1 MDPPTTSSSFSFQNP
16 RHEKKSVAKQKQKQQ
31 HNHDDQTTATLTTTA
46 TTKSLRQH
54 HHHHHHSNTC
64 ASPKLSP
71 PHKLLSKHNSKN
83 KANNRMS
90 QKHHH
95 RHHHSTNNN
104 PHYIKS
110 RNATKIIKGEIHNV
124 CLTMRSDPRYYN
136 NNNNCSSGT
145 LRGDTAT
152 TTAMVMRQTSRFE
165 YEDYCHPILMGLR
178 NLHDLLSVMEVDG
191 IFSLSNKSALNNSGG
206 VGGGGGGNI
215 NTAAVTDVV
224 VDGVGVGRHNKKS
237 AQSPRRR
244 TNRSDQRNSDN
255 DNDDLLQ
262 SPLQQHLTTQITAVT
277 FVSPFTQ
284 AVCSPDITAKTTG
297 AALNALHKFI
307 LYGFIGGHHDDDVAG
322 SSSSGWKQH
331 HVVVEDEYGDDQ
343 GGMGMG
349 LSSLFVAPSSSS
361 SSGEGESNNSVIGQS
376 ITMIAE
382 CIRQCSFEDYCSWNN
397 DHNVDGSSSSSASAG
412 GGSLGRGM
420 FSFWSRSGD
429 NDTNNTDV
437 DGVASSLELK
447 NNGNNIKQHELPSF
461 LTQPRRQNSSKGSS
475 RNNSNNNNNSGT
487 PSRKKKKKQST
498 NKTHSIQHQDV
509 ILKLLSLSV
518 QVLRCP
524 AGRQYLSPKDIVGI
538 FDTCLHVAIDVA
550 GENDSLLRSAAADA
564 LSHCVIVVFGMRGE
578 RGSGG
583 CGRRRYDYI
592 DGGNESDDESDSDD
606 DWGERDPTEEF
617 TNDNSSNSDDDAN
630 ESKSY
635 SSDAGEHIIQ
645 NEGNESIKE
654 VNNGSHDDDN
664 ADDELALVPLMHRL
678 ATLSDPLIH
687 EDDTCVLALT
697 LINIALETMSDVD
710 ALAVR
715 YPRLLSIMQNDL
727 CRNLLRLST
736 SNDLSILGLA
746 LRVIFNLFNG
756 IKDHLKVQLEVF
768 LTSVHL
774 RVLSFSVSPQT
785 HERVWAC
792 SPERREL
799 ALESL
804 LEFCRE
810 PMLMADLYLNYDC
823 DMNCTNLFETI
834 CATLSKLANP
844 AQNQQVAIDADNNDD
859 TDSIDDSTTKPKLN
873 ILNRLALDGILAV
886 IDAIARKCRSS
897 PKFSNSSAPD
907 TPTNNDGD
915 LLTLPSPPDSG
926 NSDFLGSTLYIQND
940 SLHESLEFDHNGDLN
955 HSDASES
962 GIGWPTAQNI
972 LRERKI
978 QKRRLA
984 KAATEFN
991 ERSRDKEWIK
1001 EAERVGVLPTPATP
1015 SSVASFLYSTPKLD
1029 LAKIGLYLSKGPKDK
1044 YPFHSEVLR
1053 EFASL
1058 FDFDGMSF
1066 SDALRSFL
1074 SRFRLPGEAQCIDRL
1089 MESFANRL
1097 YEVSNSYGSGG
1108 DNDQAV
1114 EKAMLDPPCTNEP
1127 SDRSGTL
1134 DPPAAAEEEVNVSFP
1149 FKSADAAFILSF
1161 STIMLN
1167 TDLHNPN
1174 MKDEKRMTLEQ
1185 FIRNNRGINDGADL
1199 PLDFLTNLYFEIKN
1213 DEIQVK
1219 QDLLQD
1225 GVNNFDGLLANA
1237 NDVAQ
1242 PFFTSSNSAHNLVS
1256 QVGIHERDMFVS
1268 ISSAAIEAISAVY
1281 VDSWDD
1287 ALVVKALDGLR
1298 NCAFVAAYFGLG
1310 SIFNQVLEMLL
1321 GFGQDYVTSVATFMY
1336 SEIGKNKEF
1345 GRVEVELAA
1354 RGIPPL
1360 PKSFLRKSKRDVR
1373 SRSIL
1378 LDVIDID
1385 GSAAHRGLLSLDC
1398 ALALSRDH
1406 LTTLDEAW
1414 PTLLDV
1420 IFALREVEA
1429 LPASLSDLDDFA
1441 DSRGNP
1447 LPPST
1452 FARNCKSRVNAYR
1465 ESLAPVQSTE
1475 KGFWRSIFGSSQS
1488 SAEPPNHS
1496 ADSHEEFPLYEAL
1509 ESISCNAQLDNII
1522 AKTDDIGLA
1531 KRILFALFHSMIP
1544 DEDDALSD
1552 PLFES
1557 NAVFVL
1563 ELAARFLIS
1572 NRNNAA
1578 ELYPVFLSKF
1588 ELLLSPKSSQDDS
1601 HEHHI
1606 LGLKFPYVLERIIV
1620 AILRSQIHF
1629 YDIEN
1634 CRLREELNRSLRL
1647 ITQLPSDYLHEVSD
1661 RLGCGSA
1668 IILRGCFFLFDERAE
1683 DWSIIKRLL
1692 DLAAQDSSGRGFVFD
1707 GIASVIDSIDY
1718 TLPGTEECIDSNELQ
1733 LSQCGVEVIAS
1744 LLLRYRD
1751 GSYEGDLS
1759 FRVPAMSYITKVYSY
1774 SQHFGTSNEVSS
1786 EFPAKNETALQEY
1799 EFHTMVTAIYKDAC
1813 LSPED
1818 SIAKRGFESLQGI
1831 VLSTKVESIPVGKWL
1846 DFLDMVASNSPSI
1859 SVQAA
1864 RISSLGLI
1872 GRLFLT
1878 LMPELSNEKD
1888 NWSQLEDFTISSAS
1902 VVNENLRAGRA
1913 TALFETTVETITNV
1927 VNVLSVAK
1935 QMSMATAEGES
1946 FCAWVSE
1953 TLLYELEQVGA
1964 CGGITN
1970 TNRPE

>member
-1 MDPPTTSSSFSFQNP
+1 MDPPTTSSSYSSQAHRN
-16 RHEKKSVAKQKQKQQ
+16 EKSVTGHQ
-31 HNHDDQTTATLTTTA
+31 HNDDHTTATLTIA
-46 TTKSLRQH
+46 TTKSPRRNDH
-54 HHHHHHSNTC
+54 
-64 ASPKLSP
+64 ASPSKRSP
-71 PHKLLSKHNSKN
+71 QLLSMSQNNNNASN
-83 KANNRMS
+83 KPNRMIP
-90 QKHHH
+90 QQH
-95 RHHHSTNNN
+95 TNNN
-104 PHYIKS
+104 HHYKS
-110 RNATKIIKGEIHNV
+110 RNAAKIIKGEIHNL
-124 CLTMRSDPRYYN
+124 CLTMRSDPRYYTNSSSTSTSYNKAN
-136 NNNNCSSGT
+136 NGS
-145 LRGDTAT
+145 DA
-152 TTAMVMRQTSRFE
+152 AVMMRRSRFE
-165 YEDYCHPILMGLR
+165 YEDCHPILMGLR

-191 IFSLSNKSALNNSGG
+191 IFSLSSSLNGAGNNGKHKKNKQSQRKKNQKVKNDQQQSR
-206 VGGGGGGNI
+206 
-215 NTAAVTDVV
+215 AA
-224 VDGVGVGRHNKKS
+224 
-237 AQSPRRR
+237 AAA
-244 TNRSDQRNSDN
+244 
-255 DNDDLLQ
+255 
-262 SPLQQHLTTQITAVT
+262 LTTQINAVT

-297 AALNALHKFI
+297 AALSSLHKFI
-307 LYGFIGGHHDDDVAG
+307 LYGFIGGHHDAAG
-322 SSSSGWKQH
+322 SSGYNNNSSNIGLQYAG
-331 HVVVEDEYGDDQ
+331 DEYGMEE
-343 GGMGMG
+343 GGMG
-349 LSSLFVAPSSSS
+349 LSPFPSS
-361 SSGEGESNNSVIGQS
+361 EGETVIGQS
-376 ITMIAE
+376 ITLIAE
-382 CIRQCSFEDYCSWNN
+382 CIRQCSFEDYSYWNSGN
-397 DHNVDGSSSSSASAG
+397 NADGSSVSSG
-412 GGSLGRGM
+412 GGV

-429 NDTNNTDV
+429 DANNNAI
-437 DGVASSLELK
+437 DGVASMDESLK
-447 NNGNNIKQHELPSF
+447 NNGNIKHELPSF
-461 LTQPRRQNSSKGSS
+461 LTQPRRQTGGKGSGSNSS
-475 RNNSNNNNNSGT
+475 T

-498 NKTHSIQHQDV
+498 NRTHNIQHQDV

-538 FDTCLHVAIDVA
+538 FDTCLHVAINIA

-578 RGSGG
+578 RGSISHRPGG
-583 CGRRRYDYI
+583 RKSCSYDNSG
-592 DGGNESDDESDSDD
+592 DESYDESDSDD
-606 DWGERDPTEEF
+606 DWGERDPTDEC
-617 TNDNSSNSDDDAN
+617 TNDDSSDSDDDDDAN
-630 ESKSY
+630 EVTSQ
-635 SSDAGEHIIQ
+635 SSDAMDNEQRG
-645 NEGNESIKE
+645 NSVRVEGNESNKAG
-654 VNNGSHDDDN
+654 NNNHDDDD
-664 ADDELALVPLMHRL
+664 DDELALVPIMHRL

-687 EDDTCVLALT
+687 EDETCVLALT

-710 ALAVR
+710 ALSVR

-736 SNDLSILGLA
+736 SNDLTILGLA

-785 HERVWAC
+785 HERAWAC

-844 AQNQQVAIDADNNDD
+844 EQNHEAVIDGNKYDGGTN
-859 TDSIDDSTTKPKLN
+859 SIDELTTKPKLT
-873 ILNRLALDGILAV
+873 ILNRLALEGILTV

-897 PKFSNSSAPD
+897 PKFNISSASDIDPS
-907 TPTNNDGD
+907 NNDTD
-915 LLTLPSPPDSG
+915 PLTLPSPPDSG
-926 NSDFLGSTLYIQND
+926 NSDFLGNTLYIRSD
-940 SLHESLEFDHNGDLN
+940 SQHESFEFDYNGDSN
-955 HSDASES
+955 NSDASES
-962 GIGWPTAQNI
+962 GIGWSTAQNI

-1001 EAERVGVLPTPATP
+1001 EAECVGVLPTPATP
-1015 SSVASFLYSTPKLD
+1015 SCVALFLYSTPKLD
-1029 LAKIGLYLSKGPKDK
+1029 KAKIGLYLSKGPKDK
-1044 YPFHSEVLR
+1044 YPFHSEVLG

-1097 YEVSNSYGSGG
+1097 YEVSNSVESGG
-1108 DNDQAV
+1108 EDDQAV
-1114 EKAMLDPPCTNEP
+1114 EKTMLDPPSTNE
-1127 SDRSGTL
+1127 SGNRSGTL
-1134 DPPAAAEEEVNVSFP
+1134 DPPAAEEEASVSFP

-1185 FIRNNRGINDGADL
+1185 FIRNNRGINDGNDL
-1199 PLDFLTNLYFEIKN
+1199 PVDFLTNLYYEIKN

-1225 GVNNFDGLLANA
+1225 GVNNFDGLLASA
-1237 NDVAQ
+1237 SGVAQ
-1242 PFFTSSNSAHNLVS
+1242 PFFTSSNSTHHSLS

-1310 SIFNQVLEMLL
+1310 SIFNQVLEMML
-1321 GFGQDYVTSVATFMY
+1321 GFGQDYVASVATFMY
-1336 SEIGKNKEF
+1336 SEVGKDKEF
-1345 GRVEVELAA
+1345 GRVESELAA

-1360 PKSFLRKSKRDVR
+1360 PQSFLRKLKNDVR
-1373 SRSIL
+1373 RRSIV
-1378 LDVIDID
+1378 LDVIDAD

-1406 LTTLDEAW
+1406 LVAVDEAW
-1414 PTLLDV
+1414 PILLDV
-1420 IFALREVEA
+1420 IFALREVEV

-1447 LPPST
+1447 LPPSS
-1452 FARNCKSRVNAYR
+1452 FARDCKGRVNAYR

-1488 SAEPPNHS
+1488 STEPSIHS
-1496 ADSHEEFPLYEAL
+1496 NDSHDEFPLYEAL
-1509 ESISCNAQLDNII
+1509 ERIAGNAQLGNII
-1522 AKTDDIGLA
+1522 AKTDDMELA
-1531 KRILFALFHSMIP
+1531 KRILFALFDSMIP
-1544 DEDDALSD
+1544 DEDDAEALSD
-1552 PLFES
+1552 PLFEN

-1563 ELAARFLIS
+1563 ELSARFLIS

-1578 ELYPVFLSKF
+1578 ELYPIFLSKF
-1588 ELLLSPKSSQDDS
+1588 ELLLSPKPGQDP
-1601 HEHHI
+1601 HENI

-1620 AILRSQIHF
+1620 TVLRSCIHF
-1629 YDIEN
+1629 FDIEN
-1634 CRLREELNRSLRL
+1634 NRLRDELNRSLRL
-1647 ITQLPSDYLHEVSD
+1647 LTKLPSDYLHEVSD

-1683 DWSIIKRLL
+1683 DWSIIKCLL
-1692 DLAAQDSSGRGFVFD
+1692 DLAAQDTSGRGFVFD

-1718 TLPGTEECIDSNELQ
+1718 TLPGTEVFNDSNELQ

-1774 SQHFGTSNEVSS
+1774 SQHFGASNEVSS
-1786 EFPAKNETALQEY
+1786 DDMPAKNETMLQEY
-1799 EFHTMVTAIYKDAC
+1799 EFHTMVTAIYNDAC
-1813 LSPED
+1813 LSED
-1818 SIAKRGFESLQGI
+1818 DNIAKRGFESLQGI

-1846 DFLDMVASNSPSI
+1846 NFLDMVASNSPSI

-1878 LMPELSNEKD
+1878 LMPELCNDKE
-1888 NWSQLEDFTISSAS
+1888 NWSQLEDFTISSAAR
-1902 VVNENLRAGRA
+1902 VNENLRAGRA
-1913 TALFETTVETITNV
+1913 TALFETTVETITNA
-1927 VNVLSVAK
+1927 VNVLQIAK
-1935 QMSMATAEGES
+1935 QVSMATPEGES

-1964 CGGITN
+1964 CGGV
-1970 TNRPE
+1970 TNRLE

>member
-1 MDPPTTSSSFSFQNP
+1 MDPPTTCSSYSSQALLD
-16 RHEKKSVAKQKQKQQ
+16 HTVAS
-31 HNHDDQTTATLTTTA
+31 TA
-46 TTKSLRQH
+46 TTKSREQNDKIDG
-54 HHHHHHSNTC
+54 S
-64 ASPKLSP
+64 SPKNEKNVIRP
-71 PHKLLSKHNSKN
+71 PPQLHVKHCVDAKP
-83 KANNRMS
+83 NNYQTR
-90 QKHHH
+90 QQQQQHL
-95 RHHHSTNNN
+95 TNNN
-104 PHYIKS
+104 HHYKS

-124 CLTMRSDPRYYN
+124 CLTMRSDPRYYISSSN
-136 NNNNCSSGT
+136 NSSSDG
-145 LRGDTAT
+145 GDTAA
-152 TTAMVMRQTSRFE
+152 AMMRRSRFE
-165 YEDYCHPILMGLR
+165 YEDCHPILMRLR
-178 NLHDLLSVMEVDG
+178 NLHDLLSVMEVNG
-191 IFSLSNKSALNNSGG
+191 IFSLSANR
-206 VGGGGGGNI
+206 
-215 NTAAVTDVV
+215 TAVEDHHLKLSSTTT
-224 VDGVGVGRHNKKS
+224 S
-237 AQSPRRR
+237 TRRR
-244 TNRSDQRNSDN
+244 QQRKIRSNQKLKSD
-255 DNDDLLQ
+255 DDA
-262 SPLQQHLTTQITAVT
+262 SQHLPSQITAVT

-297 AALNALHKFI
+297 AALSALHKFI
-307 LYGFIGGHHDDDVAG
+307 LYGFIGGHQDVTG
-322 SSSSGWKQH
+322 SSSGFSTNCNNSSNVGLPNYLYGG
-331 HVVVEDEYGDDQ
+331 DEFE
-343 GGMGMG
+343 GGMGMS
-349 LSSLFVAPSSSS
+349 LSPFSTSTPSR
-361 SSGEGESNNSVIGQS
+361 GEGKMCPIGQS

-382 CIRQCSFEDYCSWNN
+382 CIRQCSFEDYACWKNN
-397 DHNVDGSSSSSASAG
+397 DASVRSSLAG
-412 GGSLGRGM
+412 DVSLGKGV

-429 NDTNNTDV
+429 DAND
-437 DGVASSLELK
+437 VASLDESLK
-447 NNGNNIKQHELPSF
+447 RINHSDAIKHELPSF
-461 LTQPRRQNSSKGSS
+461 LAQPRRQRGGKSSSS
-475 RNNSNNNNNSGT
+475 SST
-487 PSRKKKKKQST
+487 PSRKQKKKQST
-498 NKTHSIQHQDV
+498 SKTHNIQHQDV

-538 FDTCLHVAIDVA
+538 FDTCLHVVIDIA

-578 RGSGG
+578 RKSGSRNIHGG
-583 CGRRRYDYI
+583 RKHYDFAN
-592 DGGNESDDESDSDD
+592 GGGDSDSDD
-606 DWGERDPTEEF
+606 DWGERDPTEDC
-617 TNDNSSNSDDDAN
+617 TNDNSSDTDDDSGSIPQSSEAGDNERAENSIFVDEN
-630 ESKSY
+630 ES
-635 SSDAGEHIIQ
+635 
-645 NEGNESIKE
+645 
-654 VNNGSHDDDN
+654 NNDGTNSNNQDD
-664 ADDELALVPLMHRL
+664 DDELALVPLMHRL

-687 EDDTCVLALT
+687 EDNTCILALT

-736 SNDLSILGLA
+736 SNDLTILGLA

-774 RVLSFSVSPQT
+774 RALSFSVSPQT

-804 LEFCRE
+804 IEFCRE

-844 AQNQQVAIDADNNDD
+844 EHNQQDGICARNNDGN
-859 TDSIDDSTTKPKLN
+859 TDGIDDSITKPKLN
-873 ILNRLALDGILAV
+873 ILNRLSLEGILAV

-897 PKFSNSSAPD
+897 PKFSVSSVSD
-907 TPTNNDGD
+907 IDPTNNDGD
-915 LLTLPSPPDSG
+915 PLTLPSPPDSG
-926 NSDFLGSTLYIQND
+926 NSDFLGNTLYIQND
-940 SLHESLEFDHNGDLN
+940 SQHESFDFDSNGDLN
-955 HSDASES
+955 RSDASES

-972 LRERKI
+972 LRERKM

-984 KAATEFN
+984 KAASEFN
-991 ERSRDKEWIK
+991 ERSKDKEWIR

-1015 SSVASFLYSTPKLD
+1015 TSVALFLYSTPKLD
-1029 LAKIGLYLSKGPKDK
+1029 KAKIGLYLSKGPKDK
-1044 YPFHSEVLR
+1044 YPFHDEVLG
-1053 EFASL
+1053 EFTSL
-1058 FDFDGMSF
+1058 FNFDGMSF

-1097 YEVSNSYGSGG
+1097 YEVSISSEPIDG
-1108 DNDQAV
+1108 DDQAV
-1114 EKAMLDPPCTNEP
+1114 EKAMLEPPCTNEP
-1127 SDRSGTL
+1127 VDRPGTL
-1134 DPPAAAEEEVNVSFP
+1134 DPPAAADEEARGVPFP

-1185 FIRNNRGINDGADL
+1185 FVRNNRGINEGSDL
-1199 PLDFLTNLYFEIKN
+1199 PADFLTNLYYEIKN

-1237 NDVAQ
+1237 SDIAQ
-1242 PFFTSSNSAHNLVS
+1242 PFFTSSNAAHQSIN

-1268 ISSAAIEAISAVY
+1268 ISSAAIDAIAAVY

-1310 SIFNQVLEMLL
+1310 PIFNQVLEMML
-1321 GFGQDYVTSVATFMY
+1321 GFGQDYVESVATFIY
-1336 SEIGKNKEF
+1336 SEIGRQEEF
-1345 GRVEVELAA
+1345 ERVESELAA
-1354 RGIPPL
+1354 RGIPSL
-1360 PKSFLRKSKRDVR
+1360 PKSFLRKLKKDFR
-1373 SRSIL
+1373 SGSIL
-1378 LDVIDID
+1378 YDVIDID

-1398 ALALSRDH
+1398 GLSLSRDH
-1406 LTTLDEAW
+1406 LTSVDEAW
-1414 PTLLDV
+1414 PMLLNV
-1420 IFALREVEA
+1420 IFALRGVEA
-1429 LPASLSDLDDFA
+1429 LPSSLSDLDDFA

-1447 LPPST
+1447 LPPSM
-1452 FARNCKSRVNAYR
+1452 FARNCEDRVNAYWK
-1465 ESLAPVQSTE
+1465 SLAPVQSTE
-1475 KGFWRSIFGSSQS
+1475 KGFWRSIFGASQQS
-1488 SAEPPNHS
+1488 STEPSHDSN
-1496 ADSHEEFPLYEAL
+1496 DSHEEFPLYEAL
-1509 ESISCNAQLDNII
+1509 ERITCNAQLDNII
-1522 AKTDDIGLA
+1522 AKTDDIRLA
-1531 KRILFALFHSMIP
+1531 KRILFALFDSMIP
-1544 DEDDALSD
+1544 DEEALSD
-1552 PLFES
+1552 PLFEH

-1563 ELAARFLIS
+1563 ELSARFLIS

-1578 ELYPVFLSKF
+1578 ELYPIFLSKF
-1588 ELLLSPKSSQDDS
+1588 ELLLSPRQSQDS
-1601 HEHHI
+1601 HEHDI
-1606 LGLKFPYVLERIIV
+1606 FGLKFPYVLDRIIV
-1620 AILRSQIHF
+1620 TILRFCIHF
-1629 YDIEN
+1629 FDIEN
-1634 CRLREELNRSLRL
+1634 SRLREELNRSLRL
-1647 ITQLPSDYLHEVSD
+1647 LAQLPADYLHEVSD

-1683 DWSIIKRLL
+1683 DWSIIKSLL
-1692 DLAAQDSSGRGFVFD
+1692 DLAAQNVSGRGFVFD

-1718 TLPGTEECIDSNELQ
+1718 TLPSTEECNDSNELQ
-1733 LSQCGVEVIAS
+1733 LSQYGVEVIAS

-1751 GSYEGDLS
+1751 GSYEGDVS
-1759 FRVPAMSYITKVYSY
+1759 FRVPAMSYITKVYTY
-1774 SQHFGTSNEVSS
+1774 SQHFGASTDL
-1786 EFPAKNETALQEY
+1786 PAENETKLQEY
-1799 EFHTMVTAIYKDAC
+1799 EFQTMVTAIYNDAC

-1818 SIAKRGFESLQGI
+1818 NVAKRGFESLQGI
-1831 VLSTKVESIPVGKWL
+1831 VLSTKVDSIPVGKWL
-1846 DFLDMVASNSPSI
+1846 DFLDMVASNSPRI
-1859 SVQAA
+1859 LAQAA

-1913 TALFETTVETITNV
+1913 TALFETTVEIITNV
-1927 VNVLSVAK
+1927 VNVLSIAK
-1935 QMSMATAEGES
+1935 QMSLATAEGGT
-1946 FCAWVSE
+1946 FCTWVSE

-1970 TNRPE
+1970 RPE

>member
-1 MDPPTTSSSFSFQNP
+1 MHEICNQRQHINIINIMDPPTTSSSFSSQPHRNDDTTT
-16 RHEKKSVAKQKQKQQ
+16 KKNMK
-31 HNHDDQTTATLTTTA
+31 NNDDDHTMATLTTA
-46 TTKSLRQH
+46 TTTTSH
-54 HHHHHHSNTC
+54 HLHR
-64 ASPKLSP
+64 SP
-71 PHKLLSKHNSKN
+71 PQLLSKQLISKSKSKPN
-83 KANNRMS
+83 NRRTSHHHPNNDAATAANNNNT
-90 QKHHH
+90 HH
-95 RHHHSTNNN
+95 
-104 PHYIKS
+104 YKS
-110 RNATKIIKGEIHNV
+110 RNAAKIIKGEIHNV

-136 NNNNCSSGT
+136 HNNNSAGAADDSNSNNPLGSIAG
-145 LRGDTAT
+145 
-152 TTAMVMRQTSRFE
+152 
-165 YEDYCHPILMGLR
+165 YEDCHPILMGLR
-178 NLHDLLSVMEVDG
+178 SLHDLLSVMEVYNDHG
-191 IFSLSNKSALNNSGG
+191 GGHSNIFSLLSHSSSSNSS
-206 VGGGGGGNI
+206 
-215 NTAAVTDVV
+215 
-224 VDGVGVGRHNKKS
+224 DGVGN
-237 AQSPRRR
+237 
-244 TNRSDQRNSDN
+244 TT
-255 DNDDLLQ
+255 NDDGDG
-262 SPLQQHLTTQITAVT
+262 QQKKKKRSSQTQKKNTQLKEDRQPATTTTTTQINAVT

-284 AVCSPDITAKTTG
+284 AVCSSDITARTTG
-297 AALNALHKFI
+297 AALGALHKFI
-307 LYGFIGGHHDDDVAG
+307 MYGFIGGSHHHDGTSLQQYDA
-322 SSSSGWKQH
+322 
-331 HVVVEDEYGDDQ
+331 GDDY
-343 GGMGMG
+343 GMERGMGMG
-349 LSSLFVAPSSSS
+349 LSPLFP
-361 SSGEGESNNSVIGQS
+361 SSGEEGEMIVGQS
-376 ITMIAE
+376 ITLIAK
-382 CIRQCSFEDYCSWNN
+382 CIRQCSFEEYVYPNTNN
-397 DHNVDGSSSSSASAG
+397 NTADGSSAAASSS
-412 GGSLGRGM
+412 RGV
-420 FSFWSRSGD
+420 FSFWSRSGGDD
-429 NDTNNTDV
+429 NDANSV
-437 DGVASSLELK
+437 GVASSLDDSLS
-447 NNGNNIKQHELPSF
+447 NNNNNINHELPSF
-461 LTQPRRQNSSKGSS
+461 LTQPQRQKGGSI
-475 RNNSNNNNNSGT
+475 GT
-487 PSRKKKKKQST
+487 PSRKKKKKQSST
-498 NKTHSIQHQDV
+498 TYKKKHHHDIVQHQDV
-509 ILKLLSLSV
+509 ILLKLLSLSV

-538 FDTCLHVAIDVA
+538 FDTCLYVAICVA
-550 GENDSLLRSAAADA
+550 GDEHDSLLRSAAADA
-564 LSHCVIVVFGMRGE
+564 LSHCVIVVFGMRGGE
-578 RGSGG
+578 LGSSSSSRPRRH
-583 CGRRRYDYI
+583 GRRKSII
-592 DGGNESDDESDSDD
+592 DNDDDDSDSDD
-606 DWGERDPTEEF
+606 DWGERDPTEEL
-617 TNDNSSNSDDDAN
+617 SSDSDDDDAN
-630 ESKSY
+630 ANETKSQ
-635 SSDAGEHIIQ
+635 SSDVGDKKQKWGSVRVEGGES
-645 NEGNESIKE
+645 NK
-654 VNNGSHDDDN
+654 DDD
-664 ADDELALVPLMHRL
+664 DDELALVPIMHRL

-687 EDDTCVLALT
+687 EDNTCVLALT

-715 YPRLLSIMQNDL
+715 CPRLLNIMQNDL

-736 SNDLSILGLA
+736 SNDLTILGLA

-834 CATLSKLANP
+834 CATLSKVANP
-844 AQNQQVAIDADNNDD
+844 EQNGAAIDTSNNDD
-859 TDSIDDSTTKPKLN
+859 DADSIAESANKPKLN
-873 ILNRLALDGILAV
+873 ILNRLALEGILAV

-897 PKFSNSSAPD
+897 SQFNIRPSDIDP
-907 TPTNNDGD
+907 
-915 LLTLPSPPDSG
+915 LTLPSPPDSG
-926 NSDFLGSTLYIQND
+926 NSAFLGNTLYIRSESQ
-940 SLHESLEFDHNGDLN
+940 HESLDFDLN
-955 HSDASES
+955 HSDASEND
-962 GIGWPTAQNI
+962 IGWSTAQNI

-984 KAATEFN
+984 KAAAEFN
-991 ERSRDKEWIK
+991 ERSRDKEWIH

-1015 SSVASFLYSTPKLD
+1015 SSVALFLYSTPKLD
-1029 LAKIGLYLSKGPKDK
+1029 KAKIGLYLSKGPNDK
-1044 YPFHSEVLR
+1044 YPFHSKVLS

-1066 SDALRSFL
+1066 SDALRRFL
-1074 SRFRLPGEAQCIDRL
+1074 SRFRLPGEAQCIDRM

-1097 YEVSNSYGSGG
+1097 YEVSNSSESGG
-1108 DNDQAV
+1108 DDDRAV
-1114 EKAMLDPPCTNEP
+1114 EKTMLDPPCTNE
-1127 SDRSGTL
+1127 SGDRSGTL
-1134 DPPAAAEEEVNVSFP
+1134 DPPAATEEEADVSFP
-1149 FKSADAAFILSF
+1149 FRSADAAFILSF

-1174 MKDEKRMTLEQ
+1174 LKDEKRMTLEQ

-1199 PLDFLTNLYFEIKN
+1199 PIDFLTNLYHEIKN

-1225 GVNNFDGLLANA
+1225 GVKNFDGLLANA
-1237 NDVAQ
+1237 SDVAQ
-1242 PFFTSSNSAHNLVS
+1242 PFFTSSNSAHHS
-1256 QVGIHERDMFVS
+1256 RSRAGIHERDMFVS

-1298 NCAFVAAYFGLG
+1298 NCAFIAAYFRLG
-1310 SIFNQVLEMLL
+1310 SLFNQVLGMML

-1336 SEIGKNKEF
+1336 SEVGQDKEF
-1345 GRVEVELAA
+1345 GRVESELAA

-1360 PKSFLRKSKRDVR
+1360 PQSFLRKLKNR

-1378 LDVIDID
+1378 LDVIDVD

-1406 LTTLDEAW
+1406 LAAVDEAW
-1414 PTLLDV
+1414 PILLDV
-1420 IFALREVEA
+1420 IFALREVKA

-1447 LPPST
+1447 LPPSK
-1452 FARNCKSRVNAYR
+1452 FARGCKDRVNEYR
-1465 ESLAPVQSTE
+1465 ESLAPKQSTE
-1475 KGFWRSIFGSSQS
+1475 KGFLRSIFGSSQS
-1488 SAEPPNHS
+1488 TMEPSNHS
-1496 ADSHEEFPLYEAL
+1496 SDSHDESPLYEAL
-1509 ESISCNAQLDNII
+1509 DRIGDDAQLDNII
-1522 AKTDDIGLA
+1522 AKTDDIELA
-1531 KRILFALFHSMIP
+1531 KRILFALLDSMIP
-1544 DEDDALSD
+1544 GDDDAETLSD
-1552 PLFES
+1552 PLFEN

-1563 ELAARFLIS
+1563 ELSARFLIS

-1578 ELYPVFLSKF
+1578 KLYPIFLSKF
-1588 ELLLSPKSSQDDS
+1588 ELLLSPKQDQDS
-1601 HEHHI
+1601 HEQSI
-1606 LGLKFPYVLERIIV
+1606 LGLKFPYILERIIV
-1620 AILRSQIHF
+1620 TILRSCIHF

-1634 CRLREELNRSLRL
+1634 SRLREKLNRSLRL
-1647 ITQLPSDYLHEVSD
+1647 LTLLPSDYLREVGD
-1661 RLGCGSA
+1661 RLGCGAA
-1668 IILRGCFFLFDERAE
+1668 IMLRGCFFLFDERAE
-1683 DWSIIKRLL
+1683 DWSIIKCLL
-1692 DLAAQDSSGRGFVFD
+1692 DLAAQDKSGRGFVFD

-1718 TLPGTEECIDSNELQ
+1718 TLPGTAEGNDNNNDLQ

-1774 SQHFGTSNEVSS
+1774 SQHFGTVATDI
-1786 EFPAKNETALQEY
+1786 PAKKNETKLQEY

-1813 LSPED
+1813 LSQD
-1818 SIAKRGFESLQGI
+1818 DNIAKRGFESLQGI

-1878 LMPELSNEKD
+1878 LMPELSNAKE

-1913 TALFETTVETITNV
+1913 TTLFETTVEIVTNV
-1927 VNVLSVAK
+1927 VNVLSIAK
-1935 QMSMATAEGES
+1935 QMSMAAAEGGS

-1964 CGGITN
+1964 CGGIS
-1970 TNRPE
+1970 NRPG